1 MVLCFVRRANRIGYL
16 VSQKPEILLTYFFVL
31 LSSSSFSN
39 FFFWRIMALQSHIWS
54 RTDDIK
60 RMLPMLLYCVSCFG
74 PLISRREKPFKTDNF
89 SPFSQIK
96 LCGICCLASA
106 VLCVVVTVTTTVIH
120 MNRLQ
125 TLRECVYQGSIQTC
139 TCFAG
144 FFDPTMTHH
153 DGNNHNRGGEDK

>member
-1 MVLCFVRRANRIGYL
+1 MYQILHKSSTNSDPKNLNDII
-16 VSQKPEILLTYFFVL
+16 VSLQFSFFSSMKILQRPETIFLLF
-31 LSSSSFSN
+31 
-39 FFFWRIMALQSHIWS
+39 
-54 RTDDIK
+54 
-60 RMLPMLLYCVSCFG
+60 
-74 PLISRREKPFKTDNF
+74 
-89 SPFSQIK
+89 QIK

-144 FFDPTMTHH
+144 FFDPTMSHH
-153 DGNNHNRGGEDK
+153 DGNNNNWTWVGDCSAQ